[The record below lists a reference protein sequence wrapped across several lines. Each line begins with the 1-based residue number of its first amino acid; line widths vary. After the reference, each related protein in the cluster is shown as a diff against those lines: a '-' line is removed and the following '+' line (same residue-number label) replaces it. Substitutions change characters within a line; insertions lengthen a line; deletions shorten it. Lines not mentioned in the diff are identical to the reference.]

1 MGNKKSRIDTNRLFE
16 NMAVKANFLNQEEEK
31 ETTAPLSEEKK
42 SAPEKPELGKEKNIQ
57 VSIYLRPGQAKEL
70 RIQNALRE
78 KETDKSALARTGI
91 DIALQMSSQCYN
103 KLKQQSIAQNIL
115 PGKLIEEALEEY
127 WKKN

>member
-91 DIALQMSSQCYN
+91 DIALQMSSQCYS